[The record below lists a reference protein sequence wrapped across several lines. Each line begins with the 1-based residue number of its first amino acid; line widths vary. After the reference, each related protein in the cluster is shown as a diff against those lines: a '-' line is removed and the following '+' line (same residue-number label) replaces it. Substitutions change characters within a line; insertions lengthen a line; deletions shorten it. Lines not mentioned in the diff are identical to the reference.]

1 MRVSGFELIKPTD
14 DRLWGEYNWNCR
26 VGANEAVLWDK
37 NRKPVCYIQKGKL
50 TFYLH
55 HAESFDYHPDSLQ
68 TAMTFVEY
76 VFATYSIDELDKVLD
91 CRKKVEGA
99 IHIQHKT
106 LKEIFSEEII
116 L

>member
-1 MRVSGFELIKPTD
+1 MQVSGFELIEPTD
-14 DRLWGEYNWNCR
+14 ARLWGEYNWNCR
-26 VGANEAVLWDK
+26 VSINEAVLWDK

-55 HAESFDYHPDSLQ
+55 HAESFDYYPDSLQ
-68 TAMTFVEY
+68 AAMTFVEY
-76 VFATYSIDELDKVLD
+76 VFATYSINELDRMLD

-106 LKEIFSEEII
+106 LEEVFSEEII

>member
-1 MRVSGFELIKPTD
+1 MQVSGFELVKPID
-14 DRLWGEYNWNCR
+14 SRLWGKYSWNCR

-37 NRKPVCYIQKGKL
+37 NRKPVCYIQKGRL

-55 HAESFDYHPDSLQ
+55 HAESFSYSPDSLQ
-68 TAMTFVEY
+68 TAMAFVEY
-76 VFATYSIDELDKVLD
+76 VFVTYSIDVLDKMLD
-91 CRKKVEGA
+91 CRKEVDGA

-106 LKEIFSEEII
+106 LEEIFSEEII